1 MEGQTAPAPVAQP
14 APASAP
20 ASSNSAMSA
29 NNIIVTL
36 FTGIITGFAIGLGLI
51 LSQKVTKKNVIVE
64 TKGDSSSA
72 NGQNPMAMY
81 PPRMQRPPMGNPY
94 GMPMQRPYGMPY
106 NPYAHAEGAKQTF
119 DIDSWLHGNRNPQ
132 LENLTTVQD

>member
-14 APASAP
+14 APAPAP
-20 ASSNSAMSA
+20 ASSSAMSA

-94 GMPMQRPYGMPY
+94 GMQRPYGMPY
-106 NPYAHAEGAKQTF
+106 NPYAHAEGSKQTF
-119 DIDSWLHGNRNPQ
+119 NIDSWLQGNRNIQ

>member
-1 MEGQTAPAPVAQP
+1 MEGQQAPATVAQP

-81 PPRMQRPPMGNPY
+81 PPRMQRPPMGQPPY
-94 GMPMQRPYGMPY
+94 GMRPPMQMPY
-106 NPYAHAEGAKQTF
+106 NPYAHADGVSQTF
-119 DIDSWLHGNRNPQ
+119 DIDAWLHNNRVPMPSHLN
-132 LENLTTVQD
+132 EVQD

>member
-1 MEGQTAPAPVAQP
+1 MEPTATQPAAAPAQP
-14 APASAP
+14 APAA
-20 ASSNSAMSA
+20 NSAMSA

-72 NGQNPMAMY
+72 NGNPSVMY
-81 PPRMQRPPMGNPY
+81 APRMQRPPMGMTMRPPMGY
-94 GMPMQRPYGMPY
+94 GYGMPY
-106 NPYAHAEGAKQTF
+106 GQGYAQIEGSKQSF
-119 DIDSWLHGNRNPQ
+119 DVDAWLHGKNKNNDD
-132 LENLTTVQD
+132 LLANIQD